1 MKAITYEQA
10 KRLNEIGID
19 PNTADLWYYESTFGE
34 VVTLPSGFGKT
45 IWEDESHV
53 NLQMYRRDPNSEVA
67 IVKRKETPCWSLT
80 ALIDLMPEC
89 LYIEPPHIAAKRPY
103 YLEIDKDSVCYIF
116 DDTDTGEI
124 KVAPMKYEVSIDMRT
139 RQPIRTKKIVIER
152 SCVYRQALNKKNFIK
167 RLLREGIEVKD
178 FKSN

>member
-1 MKAITYEQA
+1 MKAITIEQA

-116 DDTDTGEI
+116 DDTDTGDFFVYKEFDGDLNT
-124 KVAPMKYEVSIDMRT
+124 AAYEMVVWLKENGHI
-139 RQPIRTKKIVIER
+139 
-152 SCVYRQALNKKNFIK
+152 
-167 RLLREGIEVKD
+167 
-178 FKSN
+178 